1 MHLPGESVVVLL
13 LEERQVLDS
22 LLVILVDKSL
32 FILLLSH
39 LSLFLLCF
47 LACTIVLLAT
57 LLPPRVHILD
67 VVMIKFDIR
76 VSIDLIFESWVSLW
90 WLLILQKMTFLV
102 KIPLLAGRKLV
113 VLIHPDI
120 IHDVDKI

>member
-1 MHLPGESVVVLL
+1 MHLTRESVVVLL

-47 LACTIVLLAT
+47 LACTIVLLAI

-67 VVMIKFDIR
+67 VVMI
-76 VSIDLIFESWVSLW
+76 
-90 WLLILQKMTFLV
+90 
-102 KIPLLAGRKLV
+102 
-113 VLIHPDI
+113 
-120 IHDVDKI
+120 

>member
-1 MHLPGESVVVLL
+1 MHLPRESVVVLL

-47 LACTIVLLAT
+47 LACTIFLLAI

-67 VVMIKFDIR
+67 VVMI
-76 VSIDLIFESWVSLW
+76 
-90 WLLILQKMTFLV
+90 
-102 KIPLLAGRKLV
+102 
-113 VLIHPDI
+113 
-120 IHDVDKI
+120 

>member
-1 MHLPGESVVVLL
+1 MHLPWESVVVLL

-67 VVMIKFDIR
+67 VVMI
-76 VSIDLIFESWVSLW
+76 
-90 WLLILQKMTFLV
+90 
-102 KIPLLAGRKLV
+102 
-113 VLIHPDI
+113 
-120 IHDVDKI
+120 